1 MDGHKDNNR
10 HRGTATATIPTPTTI
25 TTTTTNNRSMS
36 DTDSQFDEFH
46 SSANSPLQ
54 FDEFPSSPSKAIVS
68 VDKYYTSSR
77 SPTSNHQKPPQTFSL
92 PPTAK
97 AQSPTVAY
105 NRSAREESVTGV
117 TKVSPGGVEEG
128 TVGGGGERRPRTAS
142 PGSRRSRREVM
153 VDRAALGFRILEVI
167 LSVVAFSVMAS
178 DKTQGWSGDS
188 FDRYKEYRYVVAV
201 NAIGFAYAAFQAI
214 DMAYHLIYGKHIIS
228 YSLRPHFDFLMDQ
241 ILAYLLISASSSAAT
256 RVDDWVSNW
265 GKDAFTEM
273 ATASIGMSFL
283 AFVAFALSSL
293 ISGYNLCNQNSL

>member
-1 MDGHKDNNR
+1 M
-10 HRGTATATIPTPTTI
+10 A
-25 TTTTTNNRSMS
+25 
-36 DTDSQFDEFH
+36 
-46 SSANSPLQ
+46 
-54 FDEFPSSPSKAIVS
+54 
-68 VDKYYTSSR
+68 
-77 SPTSNHQKPPQTFSL
+77 
-92 PPTAK
+92 
-97 AQSPTVAY
+97 
-105 NRSAREESVTGV
+105 GV

-128 TVGGGGERRPRTAS
+128 TVGAGGERRPRTAT
-142 PGSRRSRREVM
+142 PGTRRSRRETM
-153 VDRAALGFRILEVI
+153 VERAALGFRVLEVI

-188 FDRYKEYRYVVAV
+188 FDRYREYRYVVAV

-214 DMAYHLIYGKHIIS
+214 DMTYHLIYGKHILS
-228 YSLRPHFDFLMDQ
+228 YSLRSHFDFLMDQ

-283 AFVAFALSSL
+283 AFIAFALSSL

>member
-1 MDGHKDNNR
+1 MNTQKNNHHH
-10 HRGTATATIPTPTTI
+10 HRATATAATTA
-25 TTTTTNNRSMS
+25 TTTTNRSMS

-46 SSANSPLQ
+46 SPANSPLQ
-54 FDEFPSSPSKAIVS
+54 PDEFPSSPSKAIVS
-68 VDKYYTSSR
+68 VDKYYTSFR
-77 SPTSNHQKPPQTFSL
+77 SPTSNHQKPPQTFTL
-92 PPTAK
+92 PPPAK
-97 AQSPTVAY
+97 PQSPTVAY

-128 TVGGGGERRPRTAS
+128 GGGGGGGERRSTN
-142 PGSRRSRREVM
+142 GSRRSRREVM
-153 VDRAALGFRILEVI
+153 VERGELGFRGLEVV
-167 LSVVAFSVMAS
+167 LCVVAFSVMAS

-214 DMAYHLIYGKHIIS
+214 DMTYHLIHGKHITS

-283 AFVAFALSSL
+283 AFFAFALSSL